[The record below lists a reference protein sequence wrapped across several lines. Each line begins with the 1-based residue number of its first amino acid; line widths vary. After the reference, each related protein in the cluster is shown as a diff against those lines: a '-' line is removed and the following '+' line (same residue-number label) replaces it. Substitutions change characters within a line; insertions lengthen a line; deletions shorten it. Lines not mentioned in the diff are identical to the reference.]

1 MDEGSSVVN
10 GPLGDM
16 IAYLTDPQ
24 SWAGTPGLAN
34 RLIEHIGISAL
45 ALLAA
50 TVVAVPLAVWLGH
63 IGRGGVLAV
72 NLGNAAR
79 AVPTFALLVLF
90 VMLPDPLGVNTFSF
104 VLALALFALP
114 PLLTNTYVGMREVD
128 RGVVDAARGVGMSG
142 WQVVAR
148 VELPLA
154 APLLMTGVRLAAVQ
168 VVATAT
174 VLGLVGGGALGRII
188 ASGFANQDQ
197 GKILGSAVVV
207 TLLALA
213 TEGAFALLER
223 RVRRRPGRPAD
234 HEHEPASSAEDEA
247 VPAGA

>member
-1 MDEGSSVVN
+1 
-10 GPLGDM
+10 
-16 IAYLTDPQ
+16 
-24 SWAGTPGLAN
+24 
-34 RLIEHIGISAL
+34 
-45 ALLAA
+45 
-50 TVVAVPLAVWLGH
+50 
-63 IGRGGVLAV
+63 
-72 NLGNAAR
+72 
-79 AVPTFALLVLF
+79 VLF

-128 RGVVDAARGVGMSG
+128 RGIVDAARGVGMSG
-142 WQVVAR
+142 WQVVMR

-197 GKILGSAVVV
+197 GRILGSAIIV

-213 TEGAFALLER
+213 TEGVFELLER
-223 RVRRRPGRPAD
+223 RVRRRPGRPAATQDD
-234 HEHEPASSAEDEA
+234 HAAAPA
-247 VPAGA
+247 PATADA

>member
-1 MDEGSSVVN
+1 VDEGSDVVN

-16 IAYLTDPQ
+16 IAYLTDPE
-24 SWAGTPGLAN
+24 SWAGTPGLGN
-34 RLIEHIGISAL
+34 RLVEHIGISAL
-45 ALLAA
+45 ALLVA

-63 IGRGGVLAV
+63 VGRGGVLAV
-72 NLGNAAR
+72 NIGNAAR

-142 WQVVAR
+142 RQVVAR

-197 GKILGSAVVV
+197 GRILGSAVVV
-207 TLLALA
+207 TLLALL

-234 HEHEPASSAEDEA
+234 DEHESSPAADGA
-247 VPAGA
+247 PVPVGT

>member
-1 MDEGSSVVN
+1 MN
-10 GPLGDM
+10 GPLGDLVT
-16 IAYLTDPQ
+16 YLSDPE
-24 SWAGTPGLAN
+24 SWAGTPGLLN

-63 IGRGGVLAV
+63 VGRGGVLAV
-72 NLGNAAR
+72 NIGNAAR

-142 WQVVAR
+142 WQVVTK

-154 APLLMTGVRLAAVQ
+154 TPLLMTGVRLAAVQ

-188 ASGFANQDQ
+188 SSGFSNQDQ
-197 GKILGSAVVV
+197 GKILGSAIIV

-213 TEGAFALLER
+213 TEGLFAALEH
-223 RVRRRPGRPAD
+223 RVRRRPGRPA
-234 HEHEPASSAEDEA
+234 SAVGEGA
-247 VPAGA
+247 VPAATPAPAMTGV